1 MKFRFA
7 ASLIAASLLTASTA
21 FAQSTTATGAANGA
35 RAGGD
40 VAGPLGAAVGGT
52 VGAAIGAAV
61 EVPDAVILSLQGQQ
75 VPSVTVPE
83 QVVVGRPLPPTVE
96 LWPVPRYDQYD
107 YAVVNDRRV
116 IVDART
122 RRVIKIID

>member
-1 MKFRFA
+1 MRIRFA
-7 ASLIAASLLTASTA
+7 ASVIAASLLTAGA
-21 FAQSTTATGAANGA
+21 ALAQSTTTTGAANGA
-35 RAGGD
+35 
-40 VAGPLGAAVGGT
+40 
-52 VGAAIGAAV
+52 V
-61 EVPDAVILSLQGQQ
+61 EIPDAVTLSLQGQQ

-83 QVVVGRPLPPTVE
+83 QVVVGKPLPPTVQ

-116 IVDART
+116 IVDPGT

>member
-1 MKFRFA
+1 MRIRFA
-7 ASLIAASLLTASTA
+7 ASVIAASLLTAGA
-21 FAQSTTATGAANGA
+21 ALAQSTTPGAANG
-35 RAGGD
+35 
-40 VAGPLGAAVGGT
+40 
-52 VGAAIGAAV
+52 AV
-61 EVPDAVILSLQGQQ
+61 EVPDAVTLSLQGQQ

-83 QVVVGRPLPPTVE
+83 QVVVGKPLPPTVQ

-116 IVDART
+116 IVDPGT